1 MPPKQRRPSSSP
13 TPLPTKTRSELYS
26 TPFPHMTITNF
37 LDPITYAKTF
47 EIYNKLQFKNKVS
60 DLFNFFQTDEL
71 NKYEKLGYFQEELYG
86 EFMRLPPF
94 NDPAAKIQK

>member
-1 MPPKQRRPSSSP
+1 
-13 TPLPTKTRSELYS
+13 
-26 TPFPHMTITNF
+26 MTITNF